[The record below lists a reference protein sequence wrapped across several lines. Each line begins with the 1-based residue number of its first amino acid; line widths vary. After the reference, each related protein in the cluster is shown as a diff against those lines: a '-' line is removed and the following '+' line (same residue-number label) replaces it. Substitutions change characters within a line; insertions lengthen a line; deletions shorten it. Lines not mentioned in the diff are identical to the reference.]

1 MDHRHLT
8 FIVVPHADLET
19 RMFTVSYGRM
29 KALLFG
35 VGALLFVFV
44 LVVSTWWYVAAQAA
58 RATSLEREV
67 RRLES
72 ERANV
77 ARLAR
82 ELEQVEAQYEQVRRL
97 LGADAPAAKGKEPI
111 LPPIGR
117 KGDSSARRSR
127 GEAPADSPTANAAP
141 TGTARLLGLER

>member
-1 MDHRHLT
+1 MDHRRLT

-19 RMFTVSYGRM
+19 RMFSISYGRM
-29 KALLFG
+29 KALLLG
-35 VGALLFVFV
+35 LGALLLIFA

-77 ARLAR
+77 ARLAQ
-82 ELEQVEAQYEQVRRL
+82 ELEQVEAQYERVRQL

-117 KGDSSARRSR
+117 KTQSTVRRETISPPRPESA
-127 GEAPADSPTANAAP
+127 AAP
-141 TGTARLLGLER
+141 DTTGHVVGLEK

>member
-1 MDHRHLT
+1 MDHRRLT

-19 RMFTVSYGRM
+19 RMFSVSYGRM
-29 KALLFG
+29 KVLLVG
-35 VGALLFVFV
+35 VGALLLVFA

-77 ARLAR
+77 TRLAR
-82 ELEQVEAQYEQVRRL
+82 ELEQVEAQYERVRQL
-97 LGADAPAAKGKEPI
+97 LGADATPAKGKEPI

-117 KGDSSARRSR
+117 KPESVPRSTSSSRRPDSTA
-127 GEAPADSPTANAAP
+127 ADS
-141 TGTARLLGLER
+141 GHMVGLER

>member
-1 MDHRHLT
+1 MDHRRLT

-19 RMFTVSYGRM
+19 RMFSISYGRM
-29 KALLFG
+29 KALLLG
-35 VGALLFVFV
+35 LGALLLIFA

-77 ARLAR
+77 ARLAQ
-82 ELEQVEAQYEQVRRL
+82 ELEQVEAQYERVRQL

-117 KGDSSARRSR
+117 KTQSTVRRETPSPPRPESA
-127 GEAPADSPTANAAP
+127 AAADT
-141 TGTARLLGLER
+141 TGHVVGLEK

>member
-1 MDHRHLT
+1 MDHRRLT

-19 RMFTVSYGRM
+19 RAFTVSYGRLR
-29 KALLFG
+29 LLFAG
-35 VGALLFVFV
+35 VAILLLIFVV
-44 LVVSTWWYVAAQAA
+44 VVSTWWYVASQAA

-82 ELEQVEAQYEQVRRL
+82 ELEQVEAQYEHVRQL
-97 LGADAPAAKGKEPI
+97 LGADATPAKGKEPI

-117 KGDSSARRSR
+117 KDSTASRPAAQSAVS
-127 GEAPADSPTANAAP
+127 EAAHM
-141 TGTARLLGLER
+141 LGLDK

>member
-1 MDHRHLT
+1 MDHRSLT

-35 VGALLFVFV
+35 LGALLLVFA

-82 ELEQVEAQYEQVRRL
+82 ELEQVEGQYERVRQL

-117 KGDSSARRSR
+117 KTETPARQATAKTTHSDSTA
-127 GEAPADSPTANAAP
+127 AD
-141 TGTARLLGLER
+141 TGHTVGLER

>member
-1 MDHRHLT
+1 MDHRRLT

-29 KALLFG
+29 KALLF
-35 VGALLFVFV
+35 ALGGILLVFA

-82 ELEQVEAQYEQVRRL
+82 ELEQVEAQYERVRQL

-117 KGDSSARRSR
+117 KTESPARPKPAVVRRPDSTT
-127 GEAPADSPTANAAP
+127 ADT
-141 TGTARLLGLER
+141 THTVGLEQ